1 LTIKMPLLLLT
12 LTFSCSVLGAW
23 LVSKFACRINC
34 MDIPSERSSHCAP
47 TPKGGGIGILSGLL
61 LMALLLSVPTAIW
74 LFPVIIS
81 LTGFIGDRR
90 ELSPSIR
97 LLIQMSA
104 ALAFLISNYKS
115 TVLFSIIES
124 NQLSHYG
131 IYAILLFSA
140 GMVFIA
146 GTTNFY
152 NFMDGIDGI
161 AGITGSFA
169 FFFLGIYGSVTVKDS
184 TMVLLAFGSS
194 AACIGFLTWNF
205 PRAKVFMGDV
215 GSTLLGFLFSIYV
228 LLFSSSAMEFIA
240 LSSILFPFYADEL
253 TTMYER
259 IRNGEDL
266 SKPHRKHLY
275 QVLANEI
282 GMAHWKI
289 SLIYGAI
296 QFLVTSI
303 IWTLFL
309 NELFL
314 LEIIVLTAF
323 TAAVFL
329 IKKWVKT
336 VCD

>member
-1 LTIKMPLLLLT
+1 MAFFILALCFL
-12 LTFSCSVLGAW
+12 CSVLGAW
-23 LVSKFACRINC
+23 IVSRFAYRINC
-34 MDIPSERSSHCAP
+34 IDIPSERSSHCTP
-47 TPKGGGIGILSGLL
+47 TPKGGGIGILSGLML
-61 LMALLLSVPTAIW
+61 LFFLLSVPSSIW
-74 LFPVIIS
+74 FFPVVIS

-104 ALAFLISNYKS
+104 ALAFLLSNYRDI
-115 TVLFSIIES
+115 VLYSIIET
-124 NQLSHYG
+124 NHLSQYG

-140 GMVFIA
+140 GAVFIA

-161 AGITGSFA
+161 AGITGSIA
-169 FFFLGIYGSVTVKDS
+169 FFFLGIFGLMTGKDS
-184 TMVLLAFGSS
+184 AMVLLAFGS
-194 AACIGFLTWNF
+194 AVACIGFLTWNF

-215 GSTLLGFLFSIYV
+215 GSTLLGFFFSCYV
-228 LLFSSSAMEFIA
+228 LLFSSCATEFIA
-240 LSSILFPFYADEL
+240 LCSILFPFYADEL

-259 IRNGEDL
+259 IRNGENL

-289 SLIYGAI
+289 SLIYGAV
-296 QFLVTSI
+296 QVVVTI
-303 IWTLFL
+303 LIWTLYL
-309 NELFL
+309 NKLFL
-314 LEIIVLTAF
+314 LEIVTLIAF

-329 IKKWVKT
+329 IKKKVT
-336 VCD
+336 MARA